1 MNPRVALNVFADE
14 QLRRIKA
21 LPIHQRVVPAA
32 PARRPRGGEAA
43 RQCRMARLDRH
54 WQLRLEK
61 YWN

>member
-1 MNPRVALNVFADE
+1 MTPRTAFNVFCE
-14 QLRRIKA
+14 TRLQRIKA
-21 LPIHQRVVPAA
+21 LPIHQRVVHAA

-43 RQCRMARLDRH
+43 RQCRMALLDRH